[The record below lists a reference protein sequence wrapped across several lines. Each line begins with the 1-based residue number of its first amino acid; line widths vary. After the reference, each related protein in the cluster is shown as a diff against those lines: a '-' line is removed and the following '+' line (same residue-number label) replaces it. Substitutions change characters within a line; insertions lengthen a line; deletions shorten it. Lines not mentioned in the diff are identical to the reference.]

1 MKSKSIFSAVL
12 ALTFFAQACAPA
24 RVVAPTPITIPFSPT
39 TREVIIDTD
48 MAFDDWLGILYLLQ
62 RPDIKVLAITV
73 VGTGE
78 AHCAPGM
85 RNALELIQLAGE
97 SGIPVACGRETPLEG
112 GHEFPIEWRE
122 RVDDLAGLDLPASS
136 ESPQTRDAVE
146 LLTELISSSPENVT
160 VLALGPL
167 TNIAEA
173 LTASPA
179 LAGQIE
185 VLYIMGGAV
194 RAAGN
199 VSFVVP
205 ENEVA
210 EWNFYADPLAAQMV
224 FESGTPITLIPLDAT
239 NDVPMTAGFYALLG
253 SQRLNPV
260 AEFAYAAMEQH
271 YAAIESGQY
280 SFWDTLAA
288 AILADESL
296 ADFEEMR
303 LSVVAAEGPTSGQT
317 VIDPDGAVINV
328 ATYANRAYFENFFLQ
343 MLNTP

>member
-1 MKSKSIFSAVL
+1 MKSRSIFSLVL
-12 ALTFFAQACAPA
+12 ALTFLMQACASPI
-24 RVVAPTPITIPFSPT
+24 VAPTPKAIPLSPT
-39 TREVIIDTD
+39 VRDVIIDTD

-62 RPDIKVLAITV
+62 RADINVVAITV

-85 RNALELIQLAGE
+85 QHALELIQLAGE
-97 SGIPVACGRETPLEG
+97 SGIPVTCGREAPLEG
-112 GHEFPIEWRE
+112 GHEFPLEWRE

-136 ESPQTRDAVE
+136 EFPQTRDAVE

-210 EWNFYADPLAAQMV
+210 EWNFYADPLAAELV

-239 NDVPMTAGFYALLG
+239 NYAPMSVEFYAILG
-253 SQRLNPV
+253 SRLHTPV
-260 AEFAYAAMEQH
+260 AEFVYAAMRQH
-271 YAAIESGQY
+271 YGAIESGQY

-288 AILADESL
+288 AILADETL
-296 ADFEEMR
+296 AAFEQMR
-303 LSVVAAEGPTSGQT
+303 LSVVAAEGPNSGQT
-317 VIDPDGAVINV
+317 VIDANGARINV
-328 ATYANRAYFENFFLQ
+328 AMAANRADFENYFLQ
-343 MLNTP
+343 VLNIP

>member
-1 MKSKSIFSAVL
+1 MA
-12 ALTFFAQACAPA
+12 
-24 RVVAPTPITIPFSPT
+24 IPLSPT
-39 TREVIIDTD
+39 VRDVIIDTD

-62 RPDIKVLAITV
+62 RTDINVVAITV

-85 RNALELIQLAGE
+85 QHALELIQLAGE
-97 SGIPVACGRETPLEG
+97 SGIPVTCGRQTPLEG
-112 GHEFPIEWRE
+112 GHEFPLEWRE
-122 RVDDLAGLDLPASS
+122 RVDDLAGLELPASP
-136 ESPQTRDAVE
+136 ESPQTMDAVE
-146 LLTELISSSPENVT
+146 LLIELISSSPENVT

-167 TNIAEA
+167 TNVAEA

-185 VLYIMGGAV
+185 MLYIMGGAV

-205 ENEVA
+205 ENEAA
-210 EWNFYADPLAAQMV
+210 EWNFYADPLAAKLV

-239 NDVPMTAGFYALLG
+239 NYAPMTAEFYALLG
-253 SQRLNPV
+253 SQRLTPV
-260 AEFAYAAMEQH
+260 AEFVYAAMEQH
-271 YAAIESGQY
+271 YAAIESDQY

-296 ADFEEMR
+296 ADFEQMR
-303 LSVVAAEGPTSGQT
+303 LSVVAVEGPNSGQT
-317 VIDPDGAVINV
+317 VIDPNGALINV
-328 ATYANRAYFENFFLQ
+328 ATRANQADFENFFLQ